1 MKQFDVF
8 AILHQLPK
16 GRTPVPKEKYDIF
29 ISYRRQG
36 GEDEAWKL
44 KFSLEKMGYRVFM
57 DREALRSG
65 DFNEQLYRRIEECRD
80 FLLVCS
86 AHALDRCKNE
96 DDWVRKE
103 VTHAIEK
110 KKNIIPVWLSGF
122 DSTQMEALPPELES
136 LRRLQAVTPQN
147 ATYDESIRKLERY
160 LQAKPVQRYMN
171 DTLKWFGVFAAAAVV
186 IVLLAAGFF
195 SLLGHRSDFPRTQ
208 KEEKQ
213 VEAIQA
219 AACLQ
224 LSTLNVN
231 LGNFNQ
237 AVEACLNY
245 VGGYNNDQD
254 AVRLECLNRKEC
266 IEKQTIPAWTRT
278 PETEDYD
285 GVSHLEN
292 LSSIVRRSGE
302 YTQYISYMEQVVFES
317 RLKNDRKKTV
327 LEYLSKIAQQ
337 DAELASSETF
347 LLFLPV
353 TQPETTLKT
362 LLDGAKEWD
371 CLPAFGKSWIKGTER
386 EPELER
392 SVEISRNSR
401 YQAMLSCQSTSGID
415 WRDFDVQLEK

>member
-1 MKQFDVF
+1 M
-8 AILHQLPK
+8 
-16 GRTPVPKEKYDIF
+16 PKEKYDIF

-65 DFNEQLYRRIEECRD
+65 DFNEQLYQRIEECRD

-122 DSTQMEALPPELES
+122 DSTQMENLPPELES

-160 LQAKPVQRYMN
+160 LKAKPVQRYMN
-171 DTLKWFGVFAAAAVV
+171 DTLKGFGAFAAVAIAVV
-186 IVLLAAGFF
+186 SIATVAFLLVGRRSGFP
-195 SLLGHRSDFPRTQ
+195 GTPQ
-208 KEEKQ
+208 EEKQ
-213 VEAIQA
+213 VEAVQA

-224 LSTLNVN
+224 LNTLNVN
-231 LGNFNQ
+231 LGYFNQ
-237 AVEACLNY
+237 AVSACQNY
-245 VGGYNNDQD
+245 VGGYTNDEA
-254 AVRLECLNRKEC
+254 AVRRECLEGKER
-266 IEKQTIPAWTRT
+266 IEKQSVPTWNQT
-278 PETEDYD
+278 PGMEDFNRL
-285 GVSHLEN
+285 SHLEN
-292 LSSIVRRSGE
+292 LSSIVRRSGD

-317 RLKNDRKKTV
+317 RLQNDQKKTV
-327 LEYLSKIAQQ
+327 LEQLSKIAQQ

-347 LLFLPV
+347 LLFLTV

-362 LLDGAKEWD
+362 LLDAAKLWD
-371 CLPAFGKSWIKGTER
+371 RLPAFGKSWSKGIER

-401 YQAMLSCQSTSGID
+401 CQAMLSCQSTSGID
-415 WRDFDVQLEK
+415 WQDFDVRLEQ